1 MTRLLFL
8 AMLLLP
14 ATAQG
19 LDWSAD
25 TGYLRYSFSGQE
37 QLGATSPNNGL
48 SLSSGQGP
56 SLFASV
62 GLHSQH
68 LTLSLRGQAAYLFLS
83 GQPEQEEYKVK
94 GKRVDTSNLASPL
107 LSADLMAGFRIGK
120 VKVELAGGVA
130 TLGVG
135 ERWSA
140 PFDFDTAIHGAAS
153 VTFAYKGMDVTL
165 AGDLMLLPAVT
176 AKGDLTPAI
185 GWNLTFGKAAEVPVF
200 AEAPVVLSADPTPPV
215 VLPATVTPSVAVTP
229 PESVTPVVQPAPVVI
244 APPKDP
250 TPAAPPVLVR
260 PPVSNPIREDDP
272 IILVIV
278 STLSGNAALEVE
290 VKAYAENKAVAQ
302 ARADQAR
309 EVLVGHHG
317 VEASRVWA
325 VGKVR
330 KGKSKA
336 GKRDLEFTFAPKGRH
351 K

>member
-1 MTRLLFL
+1 MARLLFL

-25 TGYLRYSFSGQE
+25 TGYLRYSFSGEE
-37 QLGATSPNNGL
+37 QLGATSPSKGL

-83 GQPEQEEYKVK
+83 GQPEREEHKVK

-107 LSADLMAGFRIGK
+107 LAADLMAGFRIGK

-200 AEAPVVLSADPTPPV
+200 AEAPVVLPADPTPPV
-215 VLPATVTPSVAVTP
+215 VLPVAVTPSVALPDPVTLVAQPPDPPKTPAKVTP
-229 PESVTPVVQPAPVVI
+229 T
-244 APPKDP
+244 KK
-250 TPAAPPVLVR
+250 AAEVA
-260 PPVSNPIREDDP
+260 NPIREDDP

-278 STLSGNAALEVE
+278 STLSSNAALGVE
-290 VKAYAENKAVAQ
+290 IKAYAESKAIAQ
-302 ARADQAR
+302 ARAEQAR

-336 GKRDLEFTFAPKGRH
+336 GKRDLEFSFSPRSSH